1 MANVGTIR
9 KIVINGVTYDV
20 PNDINIT
27 FNRSSF
33 ETEGTATSGKT
44 MIKKTRRVPT
54 LESVVLMT
62 TPAEMEELNSVAEGL
77 ADATFS
83 VELADGTVYKST
95 GQINYENYETEE
107 GKSTITFIPAKTKDA
122 WTPFLAD

>member
-1 MANVGTIR
+1 MSNVGTIR
-9 KIVINGVTYDV
+9 KVVIDGVTYDV
-20 PNDINIT
+20 PADINIT

-33 ETEGTATSGKT
+33 ETEGTPTSGKT

-54 LESVVLMT
+54 IESLTLMT
-62 TPAEMEELNSVAEGL
+62 TPAEMETLNDVAEGL
-77 ADATFS
+77 TDVTFS
-83 VELADGTVYKST
+83 VELADGTVYKSA
-95 GQINYENYETEE
+95 GQINFENYESEE